1 MNRNNKEE
9 SSFILINKQSETRI
23 PIDNSATFLNSCLE
37 MEQVANRDYVV
48 CICSNLIGLVR
59 KTIVENKW
67 EADLFSLSS
76 FEAILPRS
84 GRENTN
90 SLFNITLQYEA
101 EMEDTYI
108 VTILASTDGEQE
120 ETEISREKDGKVEQ
134 LIDGIWEPAIWGD
147 IDLKEILDL

>member
-1 MNRNNKEE
+1 MNTNNEA
-9 SSFILINKQSETRI
+9 SSFKMITKQPETRI
-23 PIDNSATFLNSCLE
+23 SINDSATFVNSCLE
-37 MEQVANRDYVV
+37 TEQIENRDYVTSL
-48 CICSNLIGLVR
+48 CGNLIEAVR
-59 KTIVENKW
+59 KTIVENNW
-67 EADLFSLSS
+67 EADLFSLSA

-90 SLFNITLQYEA
+90 SLFDITLQYEA